1 MENRSFFDFVKSIS
15 FSNADKERSILYLS
29 ILVEN
34 GIETFIDA
42 LKDESASPKEQAE
55 LEVAKLVFF
64 VTEKDLQQNKFFDTA
79 LRIAVAKDAVRGD
92 KEGLDHVELFF
103 KRLSDIFPQGMADRL
118 FLYAYDRIK
127 EDAAT
132 GKPILP
138 PYEELKQHSIE
149 RAKILGLE
157 TTAKTSK
164 RSYRSEGTSTDIVP
178 CPKCS
183 DKKRVDKN
191 TKRFRCK
198 KCGLNQTYPF

>member
-1 MENRSFFDFVKSIS
+1 MAKSSGTPGSGTGNQIVGKVFILHGTVK
-15 FSNADKERSILYLS
+15 A
-29 ILVEN
+29 V
-34 GIETFIDA
+34 
-42 LKDESASPKEQAE
+42 SPDGAMRV
-55 LEVAKLVFF
+55 LAP
-64 VTEKDLQQNKFFDTA
+64 NSP
-79 LRIAVAKDAVRGD
+79 I
-92 KEGLDHVELFF
+92 
-103 KRLSDIFPQGMADRL
+103 
-118 FLYAYDRIK
+118 YAYDRIK